1 MRGQAICILASF
13 VLIAVGCSSE
23 DSTDGRS
30 RSQESKIQ
38 ALEARVQVLEEQTG
52 LEARYRDLDA
62 GDLLDRA
69 VVELDANGLDANGL
83 FTNVS
88 PYRVARTNITISER
102 RPEGVTVPVIVVDHG
117 ERFCPPSPECM
128 AVAEPPA
135 ARSPVSAA
143 VAVWS
148 PLGCRYAVYDAESGW
163 WVAQAAMVSVQAA
176 TVCDPGAA
184 SADYAISPGHSG
196 PRRGLDSIG
205 LWWESRIVG
214 DSQ

>member
-1 MRGQAICILASF
+1 MRGRAICILASF
-13 VLIAVGCSSE
+13 VLLAGGCRSD
-23 DSTDGRS
+23 DSTDDRS

-52 LEARYRDLDA
+52 AEARYRDLDA

-69 VVELDANGLDANGL
+69 VVELDANRP

-88 PYRVARTNITISER
+88 PYQVARTNITVSER

-117 ERFCPPSPECM
+117 ERFCPPSPECV

-135 ARSPVSAA
+135 ARSPISAA

-148 PLGCRYAVYDAESGW
+148 PLGCRYAVYAPESGW
-163 WVAQAAMVSVQAA
+163 WVAQAAMVSAQAA
-176 TVCDPGAA
+176 TICDPVAA
-184 SADYAISPGHSG
+184 SADYAISPGQPG
-196 PRRGLDSIG
+196 PRRGLDLID
-205 LWWESRIVG
+205 LWWESRTAG
-214 DSQ
+214 DSR

>member
-1 MRGQAICILASF
+1 MRGRAICILASF

-23 DSTDGRS
+23 DSTDGRA

-52 LEARYRDLDA
+52 AEARYRDLDA

-69 VVELDANGLDANGL
+69 VVELEANQP
-83 FTNVS
+83 FTNG
-88 PYRVARTNITISER
+88 PYRVARTNIAISER
-102 RPEGVTVPVIVVDHG
+102 RPEGVTVPVIVVDG
-117 ERFCPPSPECM
+117 DQRFCPPSPECM

-148 PLGCRYAVYDAESGW
+148 PLGCRYAVYDPASGW
-163 WVAQAAMVSVQAA
+163 WVAQSAMVSVQAA

-184 SADYAISPGHSG
+184 SADYAISPGRSG
-196 PRRGLDSIG
+196 SRRGLDSIG
-205 LWWESRIVG
+205 LRWESRTVG